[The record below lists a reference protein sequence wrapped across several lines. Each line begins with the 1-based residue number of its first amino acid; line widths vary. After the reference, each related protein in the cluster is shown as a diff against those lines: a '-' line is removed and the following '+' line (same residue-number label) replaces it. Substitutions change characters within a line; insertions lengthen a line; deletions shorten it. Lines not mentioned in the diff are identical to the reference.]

1 MLHLKGAAERHA
13 DVPCKLMMQTCNMQ
27 GLVTTDKTKACITS
41 HALQS
46 RPWWHAEK
54 FYLGLHELR
63 VALIDVHLLELVLS
77 VVRVQQAAGLQHLD
91 LVL

>member
-1 MLHLKGAAERHA
+1 MQRQRGTAERH
-13 DVPCKLMMQTCNMQ
+13 VPSALMCPMQTRNMQ
-27 GLVTTDKTKACITS
+27 RARFFLNQRDENMH
-41 HALQS
+41 HASQS
-46 RPWWHAEK
+46 RRRWHAEK

-63 VALIDVHLLELVLS
+63 VALVDVHLLELVLS